1 MGITGVGFGSD
12 SGNASSTSMA
22 AISGMAGDAA
32 ARTGVKE
39 AGLAPIFNKEQVR
52 EEVAA
57 QVAITQEAG
66 KRLPKFVGDEMG
78 KPPIPARET

>member
-66 KRLPKFVGDEMG
+66 KRLPKFVGD
-78 KPPIPARET
+78 

>member
-1 MGITGVGFGSD
+1 MAKLCPQQT
-12 SGNASSTSMA
+12 SSTAWPSDLRFLRGPFV
-22 AISGMAGDAA
+22 SLPSLLQQNQ
-32 ARTGVKE
+32 E

-66 KRLPKFVGDEMG
+66 KRLPKFVGD
-78 KPPIPARET
+78 